1 MTAVAGLTDA
11 SESTA
16 SESTAA
22 DSPLLRVRDLAVSY
36 QTSEGSFTAV
46 EDVAFDVDAGEVV
59 AIVGESGS
67 GKSTSAQAVIGMLA
81 RNGVIT
87 KGSITF
93 DGNDLTQLSEHEW
106 QDVRGRQIGLVPQD
120 PIVSLNP
127 VKRVG
132 DQIGEVLRI
141 HGLAG
146 RRDADAR
153 AVELLEQAG
162 LSDPATRA
170 RQYPHQLSGG
180 MRQRVLIAAAMAAK
194 PKLIIAD
201 EPTSALDVTVQR
213 QILDHIEVLT
223 RETGTA
229 MLLITHDLGV
239 AADRASK
246 IVVMSRGR
254 VVEAG
259 STESVL
265 GNPQHAYTQT
275 LLSNAPSMSSARLGR
290 TRIEVTEPAPETA
303 ELVTPA
309 DLWPLLVV
317 AGLTKEFA
325 MPRTASG
332 PRTLRAVDEVSFD
345 VGRGQT
351 FSLVGESGSGKSTTA
366 RMVLRLETP
375 TSGDVNF
382 DGTEVTKLPGK
393 KMRDMRRRMQL
404 IYQNP
409 YASLDPRFT
418 VEQIITEPLVSF
430 GIGSKDERRAKA
442 VELIEQVAL
451 PSKMLRRLPAELS
464 GGQRQRVAI
473 ARALALDPEFVVCD
487 EAVSALDVTVQAQI
501 LDLLVRLQEER
512 GLAYLFISHDLAVVR
527 QISDHVGV
535 MRKGQIVES
544 GSAEE
549 IFGDPQQAYTQELLR
564 AIPGR
569 RWTTPAA

>member
-1 MTAVAGLTDA
+1 MGAMT
-11 SESTA
+11 TA
-16 SESTAA
+16 SELGHGTSDAGA
-22 DSPLLRVRDLAVSY
+22 LLSVRDLTVSY
-36 QTSEGSFTAV
+36 STSEGTFTAV
-46 EDVAFDVDAGEVV
+46 EDVEFDVHGGEVV

-81 RNGVIT
+81 RNGRVT
-87 KGSITF
+87 AGSITF
-93 DGNDLTQLSEHEW
+93 DGTDLTALNERQW
-106 QDVRGRQIGLVPQD
+106 RDVRGCQIGLVPQD

-127 VKRVG
+127 VKKIG
-132 DQIGEVLRI
+132 DQVGEALRI
-141 HGLAG
+141 HGLAR
-146 RRDADAR
+146 RRDAAAR

-162 LSDPATRA
+162 LSDPEARA

-213 QILDHIEVLT
+213 QILDHIERLT
-223 RETGTA
+223 RDAGTA

-259 STESVL
+259 PTERVL
-265 GNPQHAYTQT
+265 LSPEHPYTQT

-290 TRIEVTEPAPETA
+290 TRSTLIERTDNSAEVESGSGLGEAPV
-303 ELVTPA
+303 LIVS
-309 DLWPLLVV
+309 
-317 AGLTKEFA
+317 GLTKDFPL
-325 MPRTASG
+325 PRTTSG
-332 PRTLRAVDEVSFD
+332 ARTLRAVDSVSFD
-345 VGRGQT
+345 LRRGET
-351 FSLVGESGSGKSTTA
+351 LSLVGESGSGKSTTA

-375 TSGDVNF
+375 TSGQVSF
-382 DGTEVTKLPGK
+382 DGIDVTELPSA
-393 KMRDMRRRMQL
+393 KMREMRRRMQVV
-404 IYQNP
+404 YQNP

-418 VEQIITEPLVSF
+418 VEQIVTEPLVSF
-430 GIGSKDERRAKA
+430 GIGTKSERLARAS
-442 VELIEQVAL
+442 ELVDHVAL
-451 PSKMLRRLPAELS
+451 PKKMLHRLPAELS

-473 ARALALDPEFVVCD
+473 ARALALDPEFIVCD

-527 QISDHVGV
+527 QVSDRVAV
-535 MRKGQIVES
+535 MRKGQLIETGTADS
-544 GSAEE
+544 
-549 IFGDPQQAYTQELLR
+549 IFGDPQEEYTQELLG

-569 RWTTPAA
+569 RWVNTTS

>member
-1 MTAVAGLTDA
+1 MTAVAGSAELEHTDQD
-11 SESTA
+11 ST
-16 SESTAA
+16 
-22 DSPLLRVRDLAVSY
+22 PLLRVRDLTVSY
-36 QTSEGSFTAV
+36 ETSEGTFTAA
-46 EDVAFDVDAGEVV
+46 ENVAFDVDAGEVV

-81 RNGVIT
+81 RNGKIT
-87 KGSITF
+87 SGSITF
-93 DGNDLTQLSEHEW
+93 DGADMTRLSEKEW
-106 QDVRGRQIGLVPQD
+106 QHVRGRQIGLVPQD

-127 VKRVG
+127 VKRIG

-146 RRDADAR
+146 RKDAAAR

-162 LSDPATRA
+162 LSDPASRA
-170 RQYPHQLSGG
+170 RQFPHQLSGG

-213 QILDHIEVLT
+213 QILDHIEALI

-239 AADRASK
+239 AADRAGK
-246 IVVMSRGR
+246 VVVMSRGQ

-259 STESVL
+259 PTDKVL
-265 GNPQHAYTQT
+265 GDPQHPYTQT
-275 LLSNAPSMSSARLGR
+275 LLSNAPSMSSVRLGR
-290 TRIEVTEPAPETA
+290 TRTTVTESERPADE
-303 ELVTPA
+303 VSTPA
-309 DLWPLLVV
+309 ANWPLLVV
-317 AGLTKEFA
+317 AGLTKEFGL
-325 MPRTASG
+325 PRTATG
-332 PRTLRAVDEVSFD
+332 PRTLRAVDSVSFD
-345 VGRGQT
+345 VQRGQT
-351 FSLVGESGSGKSTTA
+351 YSLVGESGSGKSTTA

-382 DGTEVTKLPGK
+382 DGIEVTKLPAK
-393 KMRDMRRRMQL
+393 KMREMRRRMQL
-404 IYQNP
+404 VYQNP

-430 GIGSKDERRAKA
+430 GIGSKDQRRAKA
-442 VELIEQVAL
+442 LELIEQVAL
-451 PSKMLRRLPAELS
+451 PTKMLRRLPAELS

-527 QISDHVGV
+527 QVSDHVGV
-535 MRKGQIVES
+535 MRKGKIVES
-544 GSAEE
+544 GPAAQ
-549 IFGDPQQAYTQELLR
+549 IFEDPQETYTQELLR

-569 RWTTPAA
+569 RWVDAG

>member
-1 MTAVAGLTDA
+1 MTAIVGSAELEEDTDDAG
-11 SESTA
+11 
-16 SESTAA
+16 
-22 DSPLLRVRDLAVSY
+22 PLLSVRDLTVSY
-36 QTSEGSFTAV
+36 RTSEGTFTAV
-46 EDVAFDVDAGEVV
+46 EDVAFDVHAGEVV

-81 RNGVIT
+81 RNGTVT
-87 KGSITF
+87 SGSITF
-93 DGNDLTQLSEHEW
+93 AGTDLTSQSEQEW
-106 QDVRGRQIGLVPQD
+106 QEVRGRQIGLVPQD

-127 VKRVG
+127 VKRIG
-132 DQIGEVLRI
+132 EQIGEVLRI
-141 HGLAG
+141 HRLAR
-146 RRDADAR
+146 RRDAGAR

-162 LSDPATRA
+162 LSDPAARA

-213 QILDHIEVLT
+213 QILDHIEQLT

-239 AADRASK
+239 AADRSNK

-259 STESVL
+259 VTEEVL
-265 GNPQHAYTQT
+265 RDPQHTYTRT

-290 TRIEVTEPAPETA
+290 SRTVVVEPAAAPVESA
-303 ELVTPA
+303 TPA
-309 DLWPLLVV
+309 ANWPLLVV
-317 AGLTKEFA
+317 ANLSKEFPL
-325 MPRTASG
+325 PRTASG
-332 PRTLRAVDEVSFD
+332 ARTLRAVDSVSFD
-345 VGRGQT
+345 VHRGQT

-382 DGTEVTKLPGK
+382 DGVEVTALSGR
-393 KMRDMRRRMQL
+393 KMREMRRRMQVV
-404 IYQNP
+404 YQNP

-418 VEQIITEPLVSF
+418 VEQIVTEPLVSF
-430 GIGSKDERRAKA
+430 GIGSKGERDSKA
-442 VELIEQVAL
+442 RELIDQVAL
-451 PSKMLRRLPAELS
+451 PAAMLRRLPAELS

-527 QISDHVGV
+527 QISDQVGV
-535 MRKGQIVES
+535 MRGGQIVES
-544 GSAEE
+544 GSVDE
-549 IFGDPQQAYTQELLR
+549 IFEDPKEIYTQELLR

-569 RWTTPAA
+569 RWSSATT

>member
-1 MTAVAGLTDA
+1 MTAVVG
-11 SESTA
+11 STQLEEDSDNA
-16 SESTAA
+16 
-22 DSPLLRVRDLAVSY
+22 SPLLSVRDLTVSY
-36 QTSEGSFTAV
+36 RTSEGTFTAV
-46 EDVAFDVDAGEVV
+46 EDVAFDVHAGEVV

-81 RNGVIT
+81 RNGTVT
-87 KGSITF
+87 SGSITF
-93 DGNDLTQLSEHEW
+93 AGNDLTSLSEREW
-106 QDVRGRQIGLVPQD
+106 QEVRGRQIGLVPQD

-127 VKRVG
+127 VKRIG
-132 DQIGEVLRI
+132 EQIGEVLRI
-141 HGLAG
+141 HRLAR
-146 RRDADAR
+146 RRDAAAR

-162 LSDPATRA
+162 LSDPAARA

-213 QILDHIEVLT
+213 QILDHIEKLT

-239 AADRASK
+239 AADRSNK

-259 STESVL
+259 ATEQVL
-265 GNPQHAYTQT
+265 RDPQHSYTRT

-290 TRIEVTEPAPETA
+290 SRAVVVEPTPVPLESA
-303 ELVTPA
+303 TPA
-309 DLWPLLVV
+309 ANWPLLVV
-317 AGLTKEFA
+317 ANLSKEFPL
-325 MPRTASG
+325 PRTASG
-332 PRTLRAVDEVSFD
+332 PRSLRAVDSVSFD
-345 VGRGQT
+345 VHRGQT

-382 DGTEVTKLPGK
+382 DGVEVTNLSGR
-393 KMRDMRRRMQL
+393 KMREMRRRMQVV
-404 IYQNP
+404 YQNP

-430 GIGSKDERRAKA
+430 GIGSKDDRAAKA
-442 VELIEQVAL
+442 RELIDQVAL
-451 PSKMLRRLPAELS
+451 PAAMLRRLPVELS

-527 QISDHVGV
+527 QVSDQVGV
-535 MRKGQIVES
+535 MRAGRIVES
-544 GSAEE
+544 GSVEE
-549 IFGDPQQAYTQELLR
+549 IFEDPKETYTQELLR

-569 RWTTPAA
+569 RWSSAAT